1 MKYFIL
7 KETIKDT
14 NEQNSIISPLSV
26 WTLLSLLSE
35 GASGETLSEMNITLR
50 HLSKNDTKIA
60 YKDIIQ
66 ALSEK
71 NDLVRLETHNDLFMT
86 KNIQVIL
93 F

>member
-35 GASGETLSEMNITLR
+35 GASGETLSEMNFTLR